1 MKPKMKYSTKKISV
15 AKLNSTAN
23 KALVKPYELIK
34 SQQKTEEVC
43 HLYSMELRSGL
54 TIEKRACYI
63 RKRTSK
69 RPSLGKNPPQTGGK
83 ESLSFTAY
91 RQQST
96 VEHFAFGVPEIQ
108 RHTKR
113 FHVPRTTGISPITES
128 FASLSTYNDQS
139 ITFVL
144 EDGSYEIYI
153 EDLKKDD
160 KKEKVL
166 LRYYESQRSSSESGD
181 DVDGKMLMVNLGPPT
196 KDHWLHANN
205 KEHSVEL
212 HKSEKPLPEQAFFV
226 LHKQPFKSV
235 SSECVS
241 FECKNYPGTYLGV
254 KDNQLALIKV
264 DCSESLSSENIMFKL
279 SKT

>member
-69 RPSLGKNPPQTGGK
+69 RPSLGKNPPQ
-83 ESLSFTAY
+83 
-91 RQQST
+91 
-96 VEHFAFGVPEIQ
+96 
-108 RHTKR
+108 
-113 FHVPRTTGISPITES
+113 TGISPITES

>member
-113 FHVPRTTGISPITES
+113 FHVPRTT
-128 FASLSTYNDQS
+128 
-139 ITFVL
+139 
-144 EDGSYEIYI
+144 
-153 EDLKKDD
+153 
-160 KKEKVL
+160 EKVL

>member
-34 SQQKTEEVC
+34 
-43 HLYSMELRSGL
+43 
-54 TIEKRACYI
+54 
-63 RKRTSK
+63 
-69 RPSLGKNPPQTGGK
+69 
-83 ESLSFTAY
+83 
-91 RQQST
+91 
-96 VEHFAFGVPEIQ
+96 
-108 RHTKR
+108 
-113 FHVPRTTGISPITES
+113 
-128 FASLSTYNDQS
+128 
-139 ITFVL
+139 
-144 EDGSYEIYI
+144 
-153 EDLKKDD
+153 
-160 KKEKVL
+160 KVL